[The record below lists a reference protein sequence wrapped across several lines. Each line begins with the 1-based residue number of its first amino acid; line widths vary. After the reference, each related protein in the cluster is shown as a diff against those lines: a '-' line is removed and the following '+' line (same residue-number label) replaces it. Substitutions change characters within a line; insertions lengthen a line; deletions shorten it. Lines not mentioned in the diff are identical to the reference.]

1 MNEKLEAFR
10 AAGLKAA
17 EFQLRH
23 QQPDGAFTWE
33 GFPKDAY
40 HKQPYS
46 WGVAGHLA
54 AAHRLLNWI
63 KRNTLQADGQLRD
76 YNGDVYK
83 QAWFFQGAHRL
94 GRFDLS
100 YPVMSFLLSCEAPC
114 GGYPHF
120 AGEEWVRS
128 LSTAW
133 VGVGAIY
140 LGRMDVAERVA
151 ECCVSMLEQQPDPTR
166 FYYRMARNGKLATPD
181 IDPEALF
188 IDMAALNQP
197 YWEVGLPWMLMG
209 RLYQAT
215 GKREYLDLAE
225 RFFEIKLQCAD
236 DAFANV
242 GSGKSSLA
250 AAIHYLNT
258 GDERARDAAY
268 RFGDFLLETQ
278 YPEGGWRGE
287 TEPDT
292 LLIYID
298 HAAEYNVWLQEVV
311 AILHSME

>member
-33 GFPKDAY
+33 GFPRDAY

-54 AAHRLLNWI
+54 AAHRLLNWV
-63 KRNTLQADGQLRD
+63 KNNTLQPDGQLQD

-83 QAWFFQGAHRL
+83 QAWFLQGVHRL
-94 GRFDLS
+94 GRFDIS

-120 AGEEWVRS
+120 AGEEWIRS
-128 LSTAW
+128 LATAW
-133 VGVGAIY
+133 VGVGALY
-140 LGRMDVAERVA
+140 LGRLDVAEGVA
-151 ECCVSMLEQQPDPTR
+151 ECCISMLEQQPDPKR
-166 FYYRMARNGKLATPD
+166 FYYRMTLDGKLATPD
-181 IDPEALF
+181 VDPEALF
-188 IDMAALNQP
+188 IDTEALNQP

-215 GKREYLDLAE
+215 GEQRYLGLAE
-225 RFFEIKLQCAD
+225 RFFEIKLRCAE

-268 RFGDFLLETQ
+268 TFGDFLLETQ

-298 HAAEYNVWLQEVV
+298 HAAEYNIWLQEVV